1 MSKNNKRVKKENS
14 FTNRSKGDGAFN
26 EDVGVEYE
34 NLKTKSLDNETINNI
49 YYGNLFFRRI
59 IDEIP
64 SDSLK
69 NGFDIVFSPENES
82 TSKKILDIY
91 EYLQLDNY
99 LIEFIQKGR
108 KDGFSALLPI
118 FKGVN
123 LITSEPLE
131 LKRIKEILDFNI
143 IEKKDISKIE
153 RYKDINKPY
162 YGEIEYIY
170 IKNQNGTSTK
180 YHTSSLLI
188 FETGIIGNRKEIKNE
203 THLSFYTGL
212 FDALQVNYNVIW
224 STGQSAFASFLKVLK
239 IGDANELDK
248 IKKNGFSKYQ
258 KKKEM
263 QLDSSSLAVIGA
275 KDTLEVIGLSGKTD
289 FESLQKVSINDIATR
304 LGIPVSKLMGAS
316 AGALAS
322 AEQDSERYKEVV
334 EQYQRVIV
342 KDFLKKV
349 LDMLMATLEI
359 YESKYEIIFKSIA
372 AKDIKKEAEVGKI
385 QAERDKIKAEATKTS
400 IETLITLNKELN
412 DDSIAN
418 TLKKLADKLKDS
430 LILDLEL
437 EDE

>member
-1 MSKNNKRVKKENS
+1 MPKTNLLEEVEIKRDLKGVLNLDLLKPEKDTIKEQM
-14 FTNRSKGDGAFN
+14 
-26 EDVGVEYE
+26 
-34 NLKTKSLDNETINNI
+34 KS
-49 YYGNLFFRRI
+49 
-59 IDEIP
+59 
-64 SDSLK
+64 
-69 NGFDIVFSPENES
+69 
-82 TSKKILDIY
+82 ILDYIMGLGY
-91 EYLQLDNY
+91 DKIINMGISGDERHLAKPKNSQLNTDPVAKFAGLPPASIGIPDKYLEKKRADRK
-99 LIEFIQKGR
+99 FIN
-108 KDGFSALLPI
+108 
-118 FKGVN
+118 FK
-123 LITSEPLE
+123 EKFPLE

-248 IKKNGFSKYQ
+248 IKKDGLSKYQ
-258 KKKEM
+258 RKKEM
-263 QLDSSSLAVIGA
+263 QIDSSTLAVIGS
-275 KDTLEVIGLSGKTD
+275 KDTLEVLSIAGKTD
-289 FESLQKVSINDIATR
+289 FESLQKVIINDIATR

-322 AEQDSERYKEVV
+322 AEQDGERYKEVV

-359 YESKYEIIFKSIA
+359 YEPKYEITFNSIA

-418 TLKKLADKLKDS
+418 TLKRLADKLKDS